1 MMIFF
6 WILLI
11 VALFYIFGEHK
22 KYYYN
27 DTRKLGT
34 SAEEVLNMRYA
45 KGEIN
50 EETYERMKKSIF

>member
-22 KYYYN
+22 KYYDY
-27 DTRKLGT
+27 DTRKLET
-34 SAEEVLNMRYA
+34 SAEEVLKMRYA